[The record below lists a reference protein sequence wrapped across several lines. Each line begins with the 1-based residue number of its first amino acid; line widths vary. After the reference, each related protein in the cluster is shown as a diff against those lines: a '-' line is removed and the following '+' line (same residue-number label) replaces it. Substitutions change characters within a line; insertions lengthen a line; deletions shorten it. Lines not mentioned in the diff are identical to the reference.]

1 MSIDLTEAMSPY
13 VGIYD
18 RHKNLLAVGVGY
30 LEAFSR
36 AQSLGCDLSPEAKPE
51 PRDVSEAQY
60 RRWWKKTLS
69 DEQREVLRLAG
80 GSQPPP
86 PL

>member
-1 MSIDLTEAMSPY
+1 MSIDLTEAMSLY

-18 RHKNLLAVGVGY
+18 RHGKLLAVGAGCP
-30 LEAFSR
+30 EAFGR
-36 AQSLGCDLSPEAKPE
+36 AQALGCDLSPEANPE

-60 RRWWKKTLS
+60 RKWWKKELS
-69 DEQREVLRLAG
+69 AEQREGLRLAG

-86 PL
+86 E

>member
-1 MSIDLTEAMSPY
+1 MSIGALEAMSPY
-13 VGIYD
+13 VGIYN
-18 RHKNLLAVGVGY
+18 RHEKLLAVGVGSQ
-30 LEAFSR
+30 EAFCR

-60 RRWWKKTLS
+60 RQWWNKALS
-69 DEQREVLRLAG
+69 DEQRQSMRLAG

-86 PL
+86 D